1 MASPPRNCG
10 RGPKRPMML
19 GVDVEASAPSERRY
33 EGAASDGVLFERDA
47 ALAVLTSSLDGLET
61 GRGGV
66 VALEAVYG
74 NGKTAVLDTVAELA
88 RERGLQV
95 LTARGRELER
105 DLELGVA
112 LQLFEARLGAAD
124 AAERELLLQGPA
136 RAALPLFEAGP
147 SARETEA
154 AGVPG
159 ARPLPAHGEHRRG
172 QAARPG
178 HRRRGHG
185 RRRHPALPSLSGG
198 QDRAAADRADAGVRV
213 GGGQRGRGHAGGG
226 GVPSRH
232 ASADAPAAERRGH
245 GRLAAGVVLPG
256 RPRRFCAAV
265 HEASGGSPWLV
276 GELCRELAARRGD
289 PDDGAPWLRCARRR
303 PSRSRPR
310 SCAAPA
316 PSNPRP
322 RSCSRRRRCSG
333 PARSCATP
341 RA

>member
-74 NGKTAVLDTVAELA
+74 DGKTAVLDTVAELA

-95 LTARGRELER
+95 LTARGREFER

-124 AAERELLLQGPA
+124 AAERGADPA
-136 RAALPLFEAGP
+136 
-147 SARETEA
+147 
-154 AGVPG
+154 G
-159 ARPLPAHGEHRRG
+159 ARPGGAAALRGGAVRTRDRGSRVAGARALPAHGEHRRG

-198 QDRAAADRADAGVRV
+198 QDRAAADRADAGVR
-213 GGGQRGRGHAGGG
+213 
-226 GVPSRH
+226 
-232 ASADAPAAERRGH
+232 
-245 GRLAAGVVLPG
+245 
-256 RPRRFCAAV
+256 
-265 HEASGGSPWLV
+265 
-276 GELCRELAARRGD
+276 ARRW
-289 PDDGAPWLRCARRR
+289 PTRARTRWRR
-303 PSRSRPR
+303 WCPIP
-310 SCAAPA
+310 
-316 PSNPRP
+316 
-322 RSCSRRRRCSG
+322 
-333 PARSCATP
+333 P
-341 RA
+341 RAT